1 MNPNVNPPLKP
12 GQIYLVD
19 GGFST
24 QLSKYLGAEAVDRD
38 PLWTARSLIESPDIV
53 CRVHRDF
60 LASRYRRDVVGFSRQ
75 QCSIWRFSFWY
86 HPFQGASLADR
97 QLPGKHLWFLRG
109 PGDHLVFLYYGFILE
124 LCFSVTRPAS
134 KGSRSTL
141 VYPLKRR
148 SRQSPSQPC
157 SPGGRSRRKGG

>member
-75 QCSIWRFSFWY
+75 QCSPWRFSFWY
-86 HPFQGASLADR
+86 CVFCVIRYLCAYEAM
-97 QLPGKHLWFLRG
+97 RG
-109 PGDHLVFLYYGFILE
+109 TRVGSERGEIEGQLE
-124 LCFSVTRPAS
+124 LIC
-134 KGSRSTL
+134 
-141 VYPLKRR
+141 
-148 SRQSPSQPC
+148 
-157 SPGGRSRRKGG
+157 